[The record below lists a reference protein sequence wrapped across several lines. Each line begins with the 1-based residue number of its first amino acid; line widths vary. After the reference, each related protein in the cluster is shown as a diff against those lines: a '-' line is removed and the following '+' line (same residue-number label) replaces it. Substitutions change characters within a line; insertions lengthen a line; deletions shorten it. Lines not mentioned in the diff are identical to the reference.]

1 MKPWVPLLVL
11 AAALALPAC
20 GPADPAAAECAGA
33 TISGTDGDDVLVGTD
48 GPDVIDGGE
57 GNDRIRGL
65 GGDDVLCGGPGSDT
79 LVGGEGDDRLFGQQD
94 ERQAADTDYYE
105 WYGDRLSG
113 GPGDDLLDGGLDD
126 EGDETRVSGDSVD
139 YRRSSAPIRLDLAAG
154 TATGEGRDTIVAG
167 IRQAVGSAHAD
178 VLLGTENADRLSG
191 WGGRD
196 RIEGLGGNDMLEST
210 EGLRETRGAPDSHGA
225 VLVGGDGNDQ
235 LIGSH
240 GPDVLVGGNG
250 SDWIQASYGADQIDA
265 GGGQDHLGDMLD
277 ASGDQR
283 IDGGPGRDELME
295 FFLVRPDGKD
305 AATSGEGTVDLAA
318 GRLVTT
324 VNGVPVT
331 VPLLGIED
339 AYGTYGHWT
348 LIGTDGPNAL
358 HAGFDDTTVVIRA
371 GGGDDELSGGF
382 DHDDLDGGDGR
393 DTLYGSPGDDR
404 VVSIE
409 KTI

>member
-1 MKPWVPLLVL
+1 MKPLLAAAVL

-20 GPADPAAAECAGA
+20 GSPDASAAECADP
-33 TISGTDGDDVLVGTD
+33 TIRGTDGDDDLVGTD

-65 GGDDVLCGGPGSDT
+65 GGDDVLCGGPGSDR
-79 LVGGEGDDRLFGQQD
+79 LAGGAGDDRLFGQQD
-94 ERQAADTDYYE
+94 ERRVADTDYHE

-126 EGDETRVSGDSVD
+126 EGDESRVEGDAVD
-139 YRRSSAPIRLDLAAG
+139 YRHSAAAIRLDLAAG

-167 IRQAVGSAHAD
+167 IRRAVGSEHAD
-178 VLLGTENADRLSG
+178 VLVGTEDDDHLSG

-196 RIEGLGGNDMLEST
+196 RIEGRGGDDLLESND
-210 EGLRETRGAPDSHGA
+210 GLRETSGTSDSHGA
-225 VLVGGDGNDQ
+225 VLDGGDGNDQ
-235 LIGSH
+235 LVGSH

-265 GGGQDHLGDMLD
+265 GGGRDHLGDMLV

-305 AATSGEGTVDLAA
+305 AATSGEGTIDLAA

-339 AYGTYGHWT
+339 ASGTFGHWV
-348 LIGTDGPNAL
+348 LIGTDGPNRLGA
-358 HAGFDDTTVVIRA
+358 AFDHTTVVIRA
-371 GGGDDELSGGF
+371 GGGDDELIGGF
-382 DHDDLDGGDGR
+382 DHDDLDGGDGH
-393 DTLYGSPGDDR
+393 DTLYTSPGDDR
-404 VVSIE
+404 VVSVE